1 MTEPAP
7 GEVLEAA
14 RTALERAV
22 LEEPLVAAE
31 RSYLSATASRLAA
44 MVAGVQGRDAR
55 PTPPKVDPDADPP
68 KRPRRLLNRK
78 EAARLAGVHPN
89 SLLNWEAKGLLTPRR
104 DWRGWRVYDRDDL
117 ARAMA
122 MAAHLPLADLPE
134 SATDDRRRRG

>member
-1 MTEPAP
+1 MPEPAP
-7 GEVLEAA
+7 GDVLESA
-14 RTALERAV
+14 RIALERAV

-44 MVAGVQGRDAR
+44 MVAELQGRHA
-55 PTPPKVDPDADPP
+55 TPRPKVEPDPDTPR
-68 KRPRRLLNRK
+68 RPRPMLTRK

-122 MAAHLPLADLPE
+122 VAAHLPLADLPE
-134 SATDDRRRRG
+134 SATDDRRRR